1 MKTCIALMVTLV
13 MSCPSLSVAE
23 EGDSAGGHANR
34 ATTVKS
40 SKSNSSERSVKA
52 KNPATKDAATHDGVP
67 TDRPREN
74 AAHHDSSK
82 SSIRNMK

>member
-52 KNPATKDAATHDGVP
+52 KNPATKDAATDDGVP
-67 TDRPREN
+67 TDKPREN
-74 AAHHDSSK
+74 APHRDTSK